1 LYGIRERETIM
12 ALRKDF
18 VPTREGDLD
27 EFVQN
32 FDTRITASPTTIG
45 LTAADATAFH
55 ALVVA
60 WDAAYTVTKN
70 RGTRSQSAV
79 IVKDEAKFAMVQKLR
94 ELARI
99 VQAFPGTTNEDRS
112 LLGLTIPAERQP
124 QPAPGVAPKL
134 NVTKVDRNI
143 VSVQLCD
150 ATTLSRVRPDFAKS
164 ANVFS
169 FVGESA
175 PTTNEGWFFQG
186 GTTKSRFDV
195 SFDAS
200 LPMGTKV
207 WLTAFWKNERDQSG
221 PACAPVA
228 VVLLG
233 GGALPGGV
241 QQSDGESLSIAA

>member
-1 LYGIRERETIM
+1 
-12 ALRKDF
+12 
-18 VPTREGDLD
+18 LD
-27 EFVQN
+27 EFVHN
-32 FDTRITASPTTIG
+32 FDTRITSSPTTVG

-60 WDAAYTVTKN
+60 WDSAFSVTKN

-79 IVKDEAKFAMVQKLR
+79 IVKDEKKFLMVKKLR

-99 VQAFPGTTNEDRS
+99 VQAYPGTSNEDRS
-112 LLGLTIPAERQP
+112 LLGLTVPAERQP
-124 QPAPGVAPKL
+124 QPAPGFAPKL
-134 NVTKVDRNI
+134 DVAKVDRNV
-143 VSVQLCD
+143 VSVRLRD
-150 ATTLSRVRPDFAKS
+150 AQNLSRLRPEFAKA

-169 FVGESA
+169 FIGENPPASGD
-175 PTTNEGWFFQG
+175 GWFFQG
-186 GTTKSRFDV
+186 GTTRARFDV
-195 SFDAS
+195 SFDPS

-233 GGALPGGV
+233 GGILPGGV
-241 QQSDGESLSIAA
+241 ADGDGESLSIAA